1 MLQIEWQ
8 TIINFALS
16 CFSLSLWASCSP
28 AHGTPRKREVD
39 IVGTS
44 GTTDLGAE
52 KEAAR

>member
-8 TIINFALS
+8 TIIIFAL
-16 CFSLSLWASCSP
+16 LASLWASCSP